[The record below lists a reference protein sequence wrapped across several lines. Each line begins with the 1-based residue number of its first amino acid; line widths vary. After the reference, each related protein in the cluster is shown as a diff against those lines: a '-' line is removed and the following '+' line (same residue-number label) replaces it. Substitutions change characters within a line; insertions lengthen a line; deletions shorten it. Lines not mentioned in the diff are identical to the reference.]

1 MKRSQINRI
10 IAESMAFLDS
20 QNFRLPPFAFFT
32 PQQWAQAGHE
42 YDEIRDNMLGWD
54 ITDYGQDDFAHI
66 GLTLFTIRNGNL
78 KNPAYT
84 KPYAEKVLIS
94 LPGQVT
100 PEHFHW
106 NKTEDIIC
114 RGGANLVMK
123 LYASDKN
130 EAHTDTPV
138 TVSIDGRRV
147 TLPSGA
153 QIELRPGE
161 SITLPTGLYHS
172 FWAPTGGS
180 PCLIGEVSMVND
192 DNSDNRFYEKQG
204 RFPEIEEDEPAC
216 WLLCSEYPAAPE
228 K

>member
-138 TVSIDGRRV
+138 TVSIDGRRG

-153 QIELRPGE
+153 QIELQPGE

-172 FWAPTGGS
+172 FWAPAGGS

-204 RFPEIEEDEPAC
+204 RFPEIEEDEPAR

>member
-1 MKRSQINRI
+1 
-10 IAESMAFLDS
+10 
-20 QNFRLPPFAFFT
+20 
-32 PQQWAQAGHE
+32 
-42 YDEIRDNMLGWD
+42 
-54 ITDYGQDDFAHI
+54 
-66 GLTLFTIRNGNL
+66 
-78 KNPAYT
+78 
-84 KPYAEKVLIS
+84 
-94 LPGQVT
+94 
-100 PEHFHW
+100 
-106 NKTEDIIC
+106 
-114 RGGANLVMK
+114 MK

-153 QIELRPGE
+153 QIELQPGE

-172 FWAPTGGS
+172 FWAPAGGS

-204 RFPEIEEDEPAC
+204 RFPEIEEDEPAR